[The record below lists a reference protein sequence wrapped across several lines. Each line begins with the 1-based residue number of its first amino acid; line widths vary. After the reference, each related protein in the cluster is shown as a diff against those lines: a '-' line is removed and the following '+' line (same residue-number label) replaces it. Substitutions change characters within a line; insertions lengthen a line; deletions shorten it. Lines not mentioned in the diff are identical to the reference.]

1 MRRLSLFA
9 FNLPILLLFALQV
22 SAYKQESIN
31 INVNGQQRNM
41 VVFTPNE
48 FPPKS
53 PLFIITHGMNQS
65 PEYQYDS
72 DKMYLLIDTEKFIIA
87 YLRSDGNTWD
97 IGGTKDQ
104 NFVIKTIDEMATR
117 YDIDKDRVY
126 WSGFSMGSMLIH
138 HCIANMQNRIAAFA
152 PTSGIQFSEQP
163 WNNCKKPVNMLECI
177 AYGDDVFGYEQYG
190 IHSYIE
196 NYATHDKHT
205 KYSKTTGYRP
215 IGSSWFDGD
224 LEKWTG
230 GPNGG
235 EVWLYSYNNGGHWP
249 MDLNRHLIWNFCKR
263 FTLNQPKVTIA

>member
-104 NFVIKTIDEMATR
+104 NFVIKTIDEMAT
-117 YDIDKDRVY
+117 
-126 WSGFSMGSMLIH
+126 
-138 HCIANMQNRIAAFA
+138 
-152 PTSGIQFSEQP
+152 P
-163 WNNCKKPVNMLECI
+163 WVPC
-177 AYGDDVFGYEQYG
+177 
-190 IHSYIE
+190 
-196 NYATHDKHT
+196 
-205 KYSKTTGYRP
+205 
-215 IGSSWFDGD
+215 SS
-224 LEKWTG
+224 
-230 GPNGG
+230 
-235 EVWLYSYNNGGHWP
+235 
-249 MDLNRHLIWNFCKR
+249 
-263 FTLNQPKVTIA
+263 TIA